1 MTQAKPFP
9 ELATKRLR
17 LRRFRTSDVE
27 GLHTCFGDP
36 VAMRYWNSPP
46 CKTPAETQ
54 RWVRALAKAGSPNK
68 KWFGWAVAEKR
79 SDRCIGMVNF
89 HHREQRNRRL
99 EIGYILSPAHQ
110 GKGLMTEVL
119 QTWLDYCLEDLGVH
133 RIEAIIHPDN
143 IASIR
148 LVKRLGFR
156 LEGGPL
162 RDYWRNGDTYMD
174 TMMYSLIAG
183 EEAWKR
189 AARSPRA
196 SKPKP
201 KSP

>member
-1 MTQAKPFP
+1 
-9 ELATKRLR
+9 
-17 LRRFRTSDVE
+17 
-27 GLHTCFGDP
+27 
-36 VAMRYWNSPP
+36 
-46 CKTPAETQ
+46 
-54 RWVRALAKAGSPNK
+54 
-68 KWFGWAVAEKR
+68 
-79 SDRCIGMVNF
+79 
-89 HHREQRNRRL
+89 
-99 EIGYILSPAHQ
+99 
-110 GKGLMTEVL
+110 MTEVL

-162 RDYWRNGDTYMD
+162 RDYWRNGDTFMD

-189 AARSPRA
+189 PARSPRT